1 MFRGLRLRAS
11 RPENVSKIWLGLCF
25 IVIMVITNSIC
36 SPQGGRTL
44 FSFIATWAAST
55 LILVFVATPLSS
67 AVPGIKTYVVTNTAS
82 SGSGSLNEAV
92 FQANYNGGDLN
103 YINFNIPSSGGVV
116 EIILSDTLYIAR
128 PMVLNGVTQPGYAG
142 NPLVRINAN
151 GFASAILLA
160 GNVANVPPFSNGTTA
175 TSSGSTVQGFQ
186 ITNYS
191 SNAVTIF
198 KESQGNWIQNNWMG
212 FKQTA
217 PGTFVRNVVAH
228 PGCRGVGMAS
238 SFNTIRHNVISGVDN
253 GITIGDDIGSPSGN
267 SYVTN
272 ALENNFIG
280 TDPTGATKIGND
292 SDGIFLGAG
301 AAYNYIGPGNVLSG
315 MASSG
320 VELLHPTNHGNIVI
334 GNLIGLNAAGNAAIP
349 NGELGVLVANG
360 AEYNDIGSGNPLYGN
375 VISGNILGGVVI
387 GQIGY
392 APVDYPYGNWV
403 ENNLIGTDKTGTRII
418 PGQGTGITVQNK
430 SKTIAVKNNIIV
442 GETNNG
448 ILVSDSISCGFY
460 GNRIGQS
467 ATGVAMANQ
476 GYGIWL
482 MNHAS
487 YNFIQVG
494 SDPNVFG
501 TNGLGPIGV
510 DASGTCVGNVFG
522 P

>member
-1 MFRGLRLRAS
+1 ML
-11 RPENVSKIWLGLCF
+11 V
-25 IVIMVITNSIC
+25 
-36 SPQGGRTL
+36 L
-44 FSFIATWAAST
+44 FSSIATRAAAL
-55 LILVFVATPLSS
+55 LIFIFVAAPLSG

-82 SGSGSLNEAV
+82 SGPGSLNDAV
-92 FQANYNGGDLN
+92 FQANYNGGDFN
-103 YINFNIPSSGGVV
+103 YINFNIPSSGSVV
-116 EIILSDTLYIAR
+116 DITLSDTLYVAR
-128 PMVLNGVTQPGYAG
+128 PMNLNGISQPGYAG
-142 NPLVRINAN
+142 TPLVRINAN
-151 GFASAILLA
+151 GVASAIVLT
-160 GNVANVPPFSNGTTA
+160 GNVAGVPPLSNGATS

-186 ITNYS
+186 ISNYS

-198 KESQGNWIQNNWMG
+198 NATQGNWIQNNWMG

-253 GITIGDDIGSPSGN
+253 AITIGDDIGSPSGN

-272 ALENNFIG
+272 AMENNFIG

-301 AAYNYIGPGNVLSG
+301 AAYNFIGPGNVLSG

-375 VISGNILGGVVI
+375 VISGNTLGGVVI
-387 GQIGY
+387 GQSGY
-392 APVDYPYGNWV
+392 APVDSPYGNWV
-403 ENNLIGTDKTGTRII
+403 ENNLIGTDKTGTSVI
-418 PGQGTGITVQNK
+418 PGQGMGIVVQNN
-430 SKTIAVKNNIIV
+430 SKTIIVQHNIIV

-448 ILVSDSISCGFY
+448 IVVNDSTESGFY

-467 ATGVAMANQ
+467 ATGVAMANA

-482 MNHAS
+482 ANHAS
-487 YNFIQVG
+487 YNYIQAG
-494 SDPNVFG
+494 WDPNVFG

-510 DASGTCVGNVFG
+510 DASGTCVGNVG
-522 P
+522 PY